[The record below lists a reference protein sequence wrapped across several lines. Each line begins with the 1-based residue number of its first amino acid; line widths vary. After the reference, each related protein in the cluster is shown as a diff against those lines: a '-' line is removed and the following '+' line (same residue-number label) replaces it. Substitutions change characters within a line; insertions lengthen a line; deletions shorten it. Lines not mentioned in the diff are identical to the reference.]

1 MSHSANRVFV
11 SVSNDLFSDMRVDKI
26 CNTLVSMGFE
36 VTLVGRKLSDSL
48 ELSPRNYQ
56 TKRIKLIFKKGAL
69 FYAELNLRLFFYLL
83 FKKQGVLL
91 SNDLDTLL
99 ANYWVSKLRGSE
111 LVYDS
116 HEYFTE
122 VPELKEGSFSKN
134 TWLKI
139 ERFIFP
145 KLKSV
150 YTVCDSIADTYKEKY
165 GVDVKVVRN
174 IPRRKE
180 KVDYVSRAEL
190 GLPSD
195 KHILLLQG
203 AGINLDRGA
212 EEMVEA
218 MKYLPIN
225 YLFVIVG
232 GGDVFEKLKE
242 IIATNQLESKVLIKG
257 KIPYQ
262 ELVQYTHA
270 ADLGLSLD
278 KNTNLNYEY
287 SLPNK
292 LFDYIH
298 HETPV
303 LASNLTEIRKIIEE
317 HEVGWI
323 LKNHNPETIA
333 NQIQEIFE
341 DMSNFE
347 KKKRNTSA
355 AAEKLTWENEELV
368 LKQIYASLVK

>member
-26 CNTLVSMGFE
+26 CNTLVSMKFE
-36 VTLVGRKLSDSL
+36 VTLVGRKLPNSL
-48 ELSPRNYQ
+48 ELSQRNYQ

-150 YTVCDSIADTYKEKY
+150 YTVCDSIAYTYKEKY

-180 KVDYVSRAEL
+180 KVNYVSRAEL

-292 LFDYIH
+292 LFDYLH

>member
-1 MSHSANRVFV
+1 MALSNNRIFV

-26 CNTLVSMGFE
+26 CNTLISMGFE
-36 VTLVGRKLSDSL
+36 VTLVGRKLPTSL
-48 ELSPRNYQ
+48 ALTPRSYG
-56 TKRIKLIFKKGAL
+56 TKRIRLFFKKGAL
-69 FYAELNLRLFFYLL
+69 FYAELNVRLFWYLL
-83 FKKQGVLL
+83 FKKQSVLL
-91 SNDLDTLL
+91 ANDLDTLL
-99 ANYWVSKLRGSE
+99 ANYWVSKIRGTQ

-122 VPELKEGSFSKN
+122 VPELKEGSFAKN
-134 TWLKI
+134 TWIKI
-139 ERFIFP
+139 EKAIFP

-150 YTVCDSIADTYKEKY
+150 YTVCDSIAQIYQEKY

-174 IPRRKE
+174 IPRRKQ
-180 KVDYVSRAEL
+180 KVNYVTRAEL
-190 GLPSD
+190 GLPMD

-218 MKYLPIN
+218 MKYLPDN

-242 IIATNQLESKVLIKG
+242 IIFINKLESKVLIKG
-257 KIPYQ
+257 KIPYLD
-262 ELVQYTHA
+262 LVQYTHA
-270 ADLGLSLD
+270 ADLGLSMD

-292 LFDYIH
+292 LFDYLH

-303 LASNLTEIRKIIEE
+303 LASNLTEIRKIIKT
-317 HEVGWI
+317 HGVGWI

-333 NQIQEIFE
+333 LQIQDIFE
-341 DMSNFE
+341 NKSDFD
-347 KKKRNTSA
+347 KKKINTKLAS
-355 AAEKLTWENEELV
+355 ELLTWENEELV

>member
-134 TWLKI
+134 IWLKI

-150 YTVCDSIADTYKEKY
+150 YTVCDSIAYTYKEKY

-180 KVDYVSRAEL
+180 KVNYVSRAEL

-242 IIATNQLESKVLIKG
+242 IISTNQLESKVLIKG

-292 LFDYIH
+292 LFDYLH

-347 KKKRNTSA
+347 KKKGNTSA

>member
-180 KVDYVSRAEL
+180 KVNYVSRAEL

-292 LFDYIH
+292 LFDYLH

-323 LKNHNPETIA
+323 LKNHNPEIIA

>member
-150 YTVCDSIADTYKEKY
+150 YTVCDSIAYTYKEKY

-180 KVDYVSRAEL
+180 KVNYVSRAEL

-292 LFDYIH
+292 LFDYLH

>member
-150 YTVCDSIADTYKEKY
+150 YTVCDSIAYTYKEKY

-180 KVDYVSRAEL
+180 KVNYVSRAEL

>member
-36 VTLVGRKLSDSL
+36 VTLVGRKLPDSL

-150 YTVCDSIADTYKEKY
+150 YTVCDSIAYTYKEKY

-180 KVDYVSRAEL
+180 KVNYVSRAEL

>member
-1 MSHSANRVFV
+1 MTHSTNRIYV
-11 SVSNDLFSDMRVDKI
+11 SVSNDLFSDMRVDKV

-36 VTLVGRKLSDSL
+36 VTLVGRKLPNSL
-48 ELSPRNYQ
+48 ALTPRNYN
-56 TKRIKLIFKKGAL
+56 TKRLRFLFKKGAL
-69 FYAELNLRLFFYLL
+69 FYAELNFRLFFYLL
-83 FKKQGVLL
+83 FKKHSVFL

-99 ANYWVSKLRGSE
+99 ANYLVARFRNSE

-122 VPELKEGSFSKN
+122 VPELKEGSLAKK

-139 ERFIFP
+139 ERLIFP

-150 YTVCDSIADTYKEKY
+150 YTVCDSIAHIYEQKY
-165 GVDVKVVRN
+165 GVEVKVVRN
-174 IPRRKE
+174 IPRRKQ
-180 KVDYVSRAEL
+180 KVNYVSRTEL
-190 GLPSD
+190 ELPKD
-195 KHILLLQG
+195 KYILLLQG

-212 EEMVEA
+212 EEMVMA
-218 MKYLPIN
+218 MKYLPNN

-242 IIATNQLESKVLIKG
+242 IITLHKLESKVLIKG
-257 KIPYQ
+257 KIPYSD
-262 ELVQYTHA
+262 LVQYTHA

-292 LFDYIH
+292 LFDYLH

-303 LASNLTEIRKIIEE
+303 LASNLTEIRKIIET
-317 HEVGWI
+317 HKVGWI
-323 LKNHNPETIA
+323 LRNHNPETMA

-341 DMSNFE
+341 NSEDWE
-347 KKKRNTSA
+347 AKKENTRKAS
-355 AAEKLTWENEELV
+355 EKLTWENEELV

>member
-1 MSHSANRVFV
+1 MSDSSNRVIV

-26 CNTLVSMGFE
+26 CNTLVSMGFD
-36 VTLVGRKLSDSL
+36 VTLVGRKLPNSL
-48 ELSPRNYQ
+48 ALLPRNYK
-56 TKRIKLIFKKGAL
+56 TKRMRLFFKKGAL
-69 FYAELNLRLFFYLL
+69 FYAELNFRLFLYLL
-83 FKKQGVLL
+83 FKKQSVLL

-99 ANYWVSKLRGSE
+99 ANYWVSKLKGSH

-139 ERFIFP
+139 EKHIFP

-150 YTVCDSIADTYKEKY
+150 YTVCDSIAQIYQEKY

-180 KVDYVSRAEL
+180 KVNYVSRAEL
-190 GLPSD
+190 GLPKD
-195 KHILLLQG
+195 KYILLLQG

-218 MKYLPIN
+218 MKYLPN
-225 YLFVIVG
+225 DYLFVIVG
-232 GGDVFEKLKE
+232 GGDVFDKLKE
-242 IIATNQLESKVLIKG
+242 IISTNKLESKVLIKG
-257 KIPYQ
+257 KIPYK
-262 ELVQYTHA
+262 ELVQYTYA

-278 KNTNLNYEY
+278 KNTNLNYQY

-292 LFDYIH
+292 LFDYLH

-303 LASNLTEIRKIIEE
+303 LASNLTEIKKVVKE
-317 HEVGWI
+317 HNVGWI
-323 LKNHNPETIA
+323 LINHNPETMA
-333 NQIQEIFE
+333 KQIQEIFE
-341 DMSNFE
+341 HKDEYSI
-347 KKKRNTSA
+347 KKRNTQMAS
-355 AAEKLTWENEELV
+355 EILTWENEELV
-368 LKQIYASLVK
+368 LKQIYASLVQ

>member
-1 MSHSANRVFV
+1 MALSNNRIFV

-26 CNTLVSMGFE
+26 CNTLISMGFE
-36 VTLVGRKLSDSL
+36 VTLVGRKLPTSL
-48 ELSPRNYQ
+48 ALTPRSYG
-56 TKRIKLIFKKGAL
+56 TKRIRLFFKKGAL
-69 FYAELNLRLFFYLL
+69 FYAELNVRLFWYLL
-83 FKKQGVLL
+83 FKKQSVLL
-91 SNDLDTLL
+91 ANDLDTLL
-99 ANYWVSKLRGSE
+99 ANYWVSKIRGTQ

-122 VPELKEGSFSKN
+122 VPELKEGSFAKN
-134 TWLKI
+134 TWIKI
-139 ERFIFP
+139 EKAIFP

-150 YTVCDSIADTYKEKY
+150 YTVCDSIAQIYQQKY

-174 IPRRKE
+174 IPRRKQ
-180 KVDYVSRAEL
+180 KVNYVTRAEL
-190 GLPSD
+190 GLPMD

-218 MKYLPIN
+218 MKYLPDN

-242 IIATNQLESKVLIKG
+242 IIFINKLESKVLIKG
-257 KIPYQ
+257 KIPYLD
-262 ELVQYTHA
+262 LVQYTHA
-270 ADLGLSLD
+270 ADLGLSMD

-292 LFDYIH
+292 LFDYLH

-303 LASNLTEIRKIIEE
+303 LASNLTEIRKIIKT
-317 HEVGWI
+317 HGVGWI

-333 NQIQEIFE
+333 LQIQDIFE
-341 DMSNFE
+341 NKSDFD
-347 KKKRNTSA
+347 KKKINTKLAS
-355 AAEKLTWENEELV
+355 ELLTWENEELV

>member
-1 MSHSANRVFV
+1 MTHSLNRVYV
-11 SVSNDLFSDMRVDKI
+11 SVSNDLYSDMRVDKV
-26 CNTLVSMGFE
+26 CNTLVSMGFD
-36 VTLVGRKLSDSL
+36 VTLVGRKLPNSL
-48 ELSPRNYQ
+48 ALTQRNYN
-56 TKRIKLIFKKGAL
+56 TKRLRLFFRKGAL

-83 FKKQGVLL
+83 FKKHSVLL

-99 ANYWVSKLRGSE
+99 ANYWVARFKNSE

-122 VPELKEGSFSKN
+122 VPELVDGSLAKN
-134 TWLKI
+134 IWLKI
-139 ERFIFP
+139 EKSIFP

-150 YTVCDSIADTYKEKY
+150 YTVCDSIAHIYQQKY
-165 GVDVKVVRN
+165 GVEVKVVRN
-174 IPRRKE
+174 IPRRKQNVE
-180 KVDYVSRAEL
+180 YVSRAEL
-190 GLPSD
+190 GLPED
-195 KHILLLQG
+195 KYILLLQG

-218 MKYLPIN
+218 MKYLPSN

-242 IIATNQLESKVLIKG
+242 IIALHQLESKVIIKG
-257 KIPYQ
+257 KIPYLD
-262 ELVQYTHA
+262 LVQYTHA

-303 LASNLTEIRKIIEE
+303 LASNLTEIRKIIEK
-317 HEVGWI
+317 HKVGWI
-323 LKNHNPETIA
+323 LTNHNPENMA
-333 NQIQEIFE
+333 RQIQDVLENRE
-341 DMSNFE
+341 DVQA
-347 KKKRNTSA
+347 KKENTKRAT
-355 AAEKLTWENEELV
+355 EKLTWENEELV
-368 LKQIYASLVK
+368 LKQIYASLVT

>member
-36 VTLVGRKLSDSL
+36 VTLVGRKLPDSL

-150 YTVCDSIADTYKEKY
+150 YTVCDSIAYTYKEKY

-180 KVDYVSRAEL
+180 KVNYVSRAEL

-292 LFDYIH
+292 LFDYLH

>member
-1 MSHSANRVFV
+1 MSHFANRVFV

>member
-1 MSHSANRVFV
+1 MALSNNRIFV

-26 CNTLVSMGFE
+26 CNTLISMGFE
-36 VTLVGRKLSDSL
+36 VTLVGRKLPTSL
-48 ELSPRNYQ
+48 ALRPRSYG
-56 TKRIKLIFKKGAL
+56 TKRIRLFFKKGAL
-69 FYAELNLRLFFYLL
+69 FYAELNVRLFWYLL
-83 FKKQGVLL
+83 FKKQSVLL
-91 SNDLDTLL
+91 ANDLDTLL
-99 ANYWVSKLRGSE
+99 ANYWVSKIRGTQ

-122 VPELKEGSFSKN
+122 VPELKEGSFAKN
-134 TWLKI
+134 TWIKI
-139 ERFIFP
+139 EKAIFP

-150 YTVCDSIADTYKEKY
+150 YTVCDSIAQIYQQKY

-174 IPRRKE
+174 IPRRKQ
-180 KVDYVSRAEL
+180 KVNYVTRAEL
-190 GLPSD
+190 GLPMD

-218 MKYLPIN
+218 MKYLPDN

-242 IIATNQLESKVLIKG
+242 IIFINKLESKVLIKG
-257 KIPYQ
+257 KIPYLD
-262 ELVQYTHA
+262 LVQYTHA
-270 ADLGLSLD
+270 ADLGLSMD

-292 LFDYIH
+292 LFDYLH

-303 LASNLTEIRKIIEE
+303 LASNLTEIRKIIKT
-317 HEVGWI
+317 HGVGWI

-333 NQIQEIFE
+333 LQIQDIFE
-341 DMSNFE
+341 NKSDFD
-347 KKKRNTSA
+347 KKKINTKLAS
-355 AAEKLTWENEELV
+355 ELLTWENEELV

>member
-180 KVDYVSRAEL
+180 KVNYVSRAEL

>member
-180 KVDYVSRAEL
+180 KVNYVSRAEL

-292 LFDYIH
+292 LFDYLH

>member
-150 YTVCDSIADTYKEKY
+150 YTVCDSIADIYKEKY
-165 GVDVKVVRN
+165 GVDIKVVRN

-292 LFDYIH
+292 LFDYLH